1 MTVIAIVLVGI
12 LITAIAVIALMVVYG
27 TTASPLPFAPIGS
40 AMAEVSTRDLP
51 PMRRFTARDGQELTY
66 RAYEADGTRAAIL
79 IHGQAMDGVTL
90 HRAAAALAKAGMS
103 AFVPTIRGHG
113 QDGRPGDIDYAGQ
126 LDDDLADF
134 LTHLR
139 ETRPETDFSLAG
151 HSAGGG
157 FVIRIAQ
164 SALSGL
170 FERFV
175 LLAPM
180 LDSAS
185 PIFRP
190 ESGKWARPHVRRIVG
205 LMLLDAFGI
214 HRFEGLPILAFGV
227 PAKSSTHFVPSY
239 SYRLQKNFSA
249 PDDYARK
256 LGSILQPIALI
267 AGEKDE
273 ILASDSYGSLLLP
286 YRSDISIHIIPNAGH
301 MGVVLTPEALAALT
315 ETLGEGNLPATG
327 PVEPETLQAEETEP
341 AGS

>member
-1 MTVIAIVLVGI
+1 MTVIAIVLAGI
-12 LITAIAVIALMVVYG
+12 LITAIAVIALMVIYG
-27 TTASPLPFAPIGS
+27 TTAAPLPFAPIGS

-90 HRAAAALAKAGMS
+90 HRAAKTLAEAGMS

-139 ETRPETDFSLAG
+139 ETRPETDFSLVG

-164 SALSGL
+164 GSLSGL

-227 PAKSSTHFVPSY
+227 PAKSSAHFVPSY

-267 AGEKDE
+267 AGGKDE

-286 YRSDISIHIIPNAGH
+286 YRPDISIRIVANAGH
-301 MGVVLTPEALAALT
+301 MGVILVQEALAALT
-315 ETLGEGNLPATG
+315 EALIGGNQPAD
-327 PVEPETLQAEETEP
+327 ESETFRAEETET
-341 AGS
+341 ADS

>member
-103 AFVPTIRGHG
+103 AFVPTIRGHA

-227 PAKSSTHFVPSY
+227 PAKSS
-239 SYRLQKNFSA
+239 
-249 PDDYARK
+249 
-256 LGSILQPIALI
+256 ILQPIALI